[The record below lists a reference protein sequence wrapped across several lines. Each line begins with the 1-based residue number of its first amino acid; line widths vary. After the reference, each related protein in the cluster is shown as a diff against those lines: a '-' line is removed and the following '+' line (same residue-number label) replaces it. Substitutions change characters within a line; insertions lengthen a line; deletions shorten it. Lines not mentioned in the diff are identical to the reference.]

1 MMCFSGGQERRVF
14 GEECLDERKGRKE
27 EEERMDQT
35 RSQPPFLYF
44 FETPESFHPRDLDDL
59 VPRLHSS
66 GSLGPRLNG
75 NIAPWYDVMRR
86 M

>member
-1 MMCFSGGQERRVF
+1 
-14 GEECLDERKGRKE
+14 
-27 EEERMDQT
+27 MDQT

-44 FETPESFHPRDLDDL
+44 FETPESFPPRDLDDL
-59 VPRLHSS
+59 IPRLHSS